1 MYPAKTKQRGFMHF
15 FKFVHL
21 LFYKGINGSVYDKKC
36 NMTELGNQACFGYLY
51 VRILNYKNI
60 ESTGDPY
67 IIQKNIR
74 NFKKEG

>member
-1 MYPAKTKQRGFMHF
+1 
-15 FKFVHL
+15 
-21 LFYKGINGSVYDKKC
+21 
-36 NMTELGNQACFGYLY
+36 MTELGHQACFGYLY

-74 NFKKEG
+74 NFKKEGWENFRVR

>member
-1 MYPAKTKQRGFMHF
+1 MFIRDINK
-15 FKFVHL
+15 
-21 LFYKGINGSVYDKKC
+21 INGSFYDKKC
-36 NMTELGNQACFGYLY
+36 NMTELVNQACFGYLY

-74 NFKKEG
+74 NFKKEGWENFRVR